1 MADVITRLK
10 VESSEYD
17 KKIKRAANELNRMTH
32 EAEVNGTKIATA
44 NKENIALAQS
54 LGKMATVSSNT
65 RGKMSE
71 LTAAI
76 EAATIQ
82 YNRLTAAEK
91 QGQFGKALNTSITQ
105 LQGRLKTLS
114 SEMAA
119 AQAKISGAGI
129 GAQFGAGLKSAFSML
144 GPTAMTI
151 GGVTA
156 ALAGMKKA
164 VGDMVRINM
173 QFEQG
178 TAVLAS
184 IIGKTTDEIS
194 ALTDQAKQLG
204 ATTRY
209 TAMQITELQTNLA
222 RLGFSEQEILNST
235 KAIQAFATATGA
247 DLGEAANLAG
257 AALRGFGMNATE
269 MERAASVMAVSTTK
283 SALSFEKLATAVPIV
298 APVAKQFGFTIE
310 DTITLLGKLSDAGMD
325 ASTAAT
331 ATRNIFLKMADGSG
345 KLSQAMGRPVHSVEE
360 FGEALAEMRKKGMD
374 LNDILKMVGV
384 RSTAAFAV
392 FADNAETLKDFKQ
405 SITDC
410 GDAMGKME
418 QKQINTLQGSLVI
431 LNSAY
436 EGLML
441 TFSES
446 NGTIKKVVDSLTT
459 LLTVWTRWR
468 NRNAGGDA
476 AIKTYELAEE
486 DVAKYA
492 KGYIEGDRAAGMSD
506 SAIKK
511 NAEEETEAIRKER
524 DEMQKLLEKWEEA
537 EREVLSGKAKD
548 KLIPEVRQVFG
559 DLKGGN
565 WTEQMRKMVSQRN
578 DQIAINDYIVSA
590 LSAPTTTGT
599 QGKGGGV
606 GGGDRTLTSKKRAQ
620 IEAQMQQDIADLDK
634 VNKIKLGK
642 EQEYEDEVFA
652 IKLAAYERIKQLYAE
667 DTKEYAQMEAKI
679 AQLKIQHQG
688 TTLRLANQGSKKTY
702 ETLTGQSGYSQEG
715 IAALRK
721 EIQDGMKGM
730 QIGSNEY
737 MVEAERLVDLKT
749 FETILN
755 EAVKRGL
762 SIDQTILE
770 AKFEAIDAGI
780 DADIELNDESWRLF
794 LEDLNAQ
801 LSEGVPPIKVN
812 FETGELEKS
821 KQNVI
826 SAVDEMGE
834 AIDRLSSGVGAIS
847 TIGNAF
853 NDLKGIG
860 EDLADAFSGEMDAW
874 DALMTVFN
882 SGIGIMETVIGVM
895 EAINTLQNLG
905 IALSGAKATAA
916 GTEAAAVQT
925 GAMTE
930 VAAEGE
936 KQLASEVTTGTNIME
951 ATSGAGKAMSAIPI
965 VGPILAVAAIA
976 AVLGAILSA
985 KSKASSAGK
994 FASGGIV
1001 GGNSYSG
1008 DQVVAMLNSGEGV
1021 LTQQGIQN
1029 AGQLMNSNPLQNL
1042 KLSTEVSGTN
1052 LRIVLN
1058 NDNRSRGGSRTFYSE
1073 IH

>member
-17 KKIKRAANELNRMTH
+17 SKIKRAAQSLNEMTTA
-32 EAEVNGTKIATA
+32 AEREGNKIATA

-54 LGKMATVSSNT
+54 LGKMATVST
-65 RGKMSE
+65 TARGKMSE
-71 LTAAI
+71 LSSAI

-91 QGQFGKALNTSITQ
+91 QGQFGKALNASITQ
-105 LQGRLKTLS
+105 LQGRLKGLQG
-114 SEMAA
+114 EMAA
-119 AQAKISGAGI
+119 VQGQISGAGI

-144 GPTAMTI
+144 GPTALAI

-156 ALAGMKKA
+156 AIGGMKKA

-410 GDAMGKME
+410 GEAMGEME
-418 QKQINTLQGSLVI
+418 KKQIETLQGSLFL
-431 LNSAY
+431 LNSAW

-441 TFSES
+441 SFNES
-446 NGTIKKVVDSLTT
+446 NGTIKNVVDSLTA

-476 AIKTYELAEE
+476 AIKTYEMAEE

-511 NAEEETEAIRKER
+511 NAEAEKAAIEAER
-524 DEMQKLLEKWEEA
+524 DELQKLYDLWLKRKDLIA
-537 EREVLSGKAKD
+537 SGKSGLAQGEEFAPIKGYANVMSVGDDFAKRIAQ
-548 KLIPEVRQVFG
+548 K
-559 DLKGGN
+559 KSN
-565 WTEQMRKMVSQRN
+565 
-578 DQIAINDYIVSA
+578 IAIQDYIISA
-590 LSAPTTTGT
+590 LTAAPTTTGT

-606 GGGDRTLTSKKRAQ
+606 GGQDKSLTAKKRAQ
-620 IEAQMQQDIADLDK
+620 IEAQMQQDIAALDK
-634 VNKIKLGK
+634 ANMIKEGK
-642 EQEYEDEVFA
+642 EEEYEDQVYA
-652 IKLAAYERIKQLYAE
+652 IKKAALEQIKQLYAE
-667 DTKEYAQMEAKI
+667 DTKEYAQVLSRS
-679 AQLKIQHQG
+679 AQLDIQYQN
-688 TTLRLANQGSKKTY
+688 TKLRLAQQTNREITKSDREAEREK
-702 ETLTGQSGYSQEG
+702 E
-715 IAALRK
+715 AALRHQK
-721 EIQDGMKGM
+721 QLD
-730 QIGSNEY
+730 N
-737 MVEAERLVDLKT
+737 
-749 FETILN
+749 TIL
-755 EAVKRGL
+755 RGL
-762 SIDQTILE
+762 TGA
-770 AKFEAIDAGI
+770 AKRAGWNTQDLGVEGVKTKIDAGI
-780 DADIELNDESWRLF
+780 DITEDEWTKFQDKLNERLTT
-794 LEDLNAQ
+794 LGLD
-801 LSEGVPPIKVN
+801 PIQIN
-812 FETGELEKS
+812 FETGNIE
-821 KQNVI
+821 QVF
-826 SAVDEMGE
+826 DETKAQYQKFM
-834 AIDRLSSGVGAIS
+834 DDLSSGVGAIS

-895 EAINTLQNLG
+895 ESINTLTELSS
-905 IALSGAKATAA
+905 ALKLKNAAASTTEAVATTASTAATTSQAAADTAAAAAAGSAAAANAAEGATAA
-916 GTEAAAVQT
+916 GKAV
-925 GAMTE
+925 
-930 VAAEGE
+930 
-936 KQLASEVTTGTNIME
+936 SW
-951 ATSGAGKAMSAIPI
+951 IPI
-965 VGPILAVAAIA
+965 AGPILAAAAIA
-976 AVLGAILSA
+976 AVIASMVAAMSKA
-985 KSKASSAGK
+985 KSVGK
-994 FASGGIV
+994 YAEGGIIP
-1001 GGNSYSG
+1001 GNNYNDG
-1008 DQVVAMLNSGEGV
+1008 LVANVSSGE
-1021 LTQQGIQN
+1021 LILNRAQQDSI
-1029 AGQLMNSNPLQNL
+1029 AGQLSAGNPFANL
-1042 KLSTEVSGTN
+1042 RLSTEISGTN

-1058 NDNRSRGGSRTFYSE
+1058 NDNRSKGGSRGYYAN

>member
-1 MADVITRLK
+1 MAQDVVTRLK
-10 VESSEYD
+10 LESGEFNA
-17 KKIKRAANELNRMTH
+17 KIKNAANELNRMTTV
-32 EAEVNGTKIATA
+32 AEQEGTAIAA
-44 NKENIALAQS
+44 ADEKNIKFFQD
-54 LGKMATVSSNT
+54 LGKMQTASTNT
-65 RGKMSE
+65 SGKMRE
-71 LTAAI
+71 LTSAI
-76 EAATIQ
+76 EAATIM
-82 YNRLTAAEK
+82 YNRMDSTMKKGE
-91 QGQFGKALNTSITQ
+91 GGRALNASINQ
-105 LQGRLKTLS
+105 LQGRLKGLQTDLS
-114 SEMAA
+114 AVN
-119 AQAKISGAGI
+119 AKMSGMGI

-144 GPTAMTI
+144 GPTALTI

-156 ALAGMKKA
+156 AIGGMKKA

-222 RLGFSEQEILNST
+222 RLGFTEQEILNST

-331 ATRNIFLKMADGSG
+331 ATRNIFLKMADSGG

-360 FGEALAEMRKKGMD
+360 FGDALAEMRKKGMD

-410 GDAMGKME
+410 GDAMGEME
-418 QKQINTLQGSLVI
+418 QKQINTLQGSIII
-431 LNSAY
+431 LNSAW

-441 TFSES
+441 SFNQS
-446 NGTIKKVVDSLTT
+446 NGPIKEAVDGLTN
-459 LLTVWTRWR
+459 LLQAWTRWR

-476 AIKTYELAEE
+476 AIKTYEMADER
-486 DVAKYA
+486 VAKMA

-599 QGKGGGV
+599 QGNSGGV
-606 GGGDRTLTSKKRAQ
+606 GGQDKTLTAKKRAQ
-620 IEAQMQQDIADLDK
+620 IEAQMQQDIAALDK
-634 VNKIKLGK
+634 ANMIKEGK
-642 EQEYEDEVFA
+642 EEEYEDQVYA
-652 IKLAAYERIKQLYAE
+652 IKKAALEQIKQLYAE
-667 DTKEYAQMEAKI
+667 DTKEYAQVLSRS
-679 AQLKIQHQG
+679 AQLDIQYQN
-688 TTLRLANQGSKKTY
+688 TKLRLAQQTNREITKSDREAEREK
-702 ETLTGQSGYSQEG
+702 E
-715 IAALRK
+715 AALRHQK
-721 EIQDGMKGM
+721 QLD
-730 QIGSNEY
+730 N
-737 MVEAERLVDLKT
+737 
-749 FETILN
+749 TIL
-755 EAVKRGL
+755 RGL
-762 SIDQTILE
+762 TGA
-770 AKFEAIDAGI
+770 AKRAGWNTQDLGVEGVKTKIDAGI
-780 DADIELNDESWRLF
+780 DITEDEWTKFQDKLNERLTA
-794 LEDLNAQ
+794 LGLD
-801 LSEGVPPIKVN
+801 PIQIN
-812 FETGELEKS
+812 FETGNIE
-821 KQNVI
+821 QVF
-826 SAVDEMGE
+826 DETKAQYQKFM
-834 AIDRLSSGVGAIS
+834 DDLSSGVGAIS

-853 NDLKGIG
+853 DDLKNIG
-860 EDLADAFSGEMDAW
+860 EDLADAFSGEMDSW

-882 SGIGIMETVIGVM
+882 SGISIMQTVIGVM
-895 EAINTLQNLG
+895 DAINTLNELS
-905 IALSGAKATAA
+905 IALSGKRKAEQALETAEVVGGKMAEATAE
-916 GTEAAAVQT
+916 GTEAAAS
-925 GAMTE
+925 GAAAGAN
-930 VAAEGE
+930 AAEG
-936 KQLASEVTTGTNIME
+936 
-951 ATSGAGKAMSAIPI
+951 ATAAGKSVAWIPI
-965 VGPILAVAAIA
+965 VGPILAAAAIA
-976 AVLGAILSA
+976 ATIGAMIAAMSKA
-985 KSKASSAGK
+985 KSAGS
-994 FASGGIV
+994 FSTGGVV

-1008 DQVVAMLNSGEGV
+1008 DRLMAYVNSGETI
-1021 LTQQGIQN
+1021 LTPQQADKAMAGIQGGGN
-1029 AGQLMNSNPLQNL
+1029 GGGS
-1042 KLSTEVSGTN
+1042 SHGSYVSGEN
-1052 LRIVLN
+1052 IVLGVN
-1058 NDNRSRGGSRTFYSE
+1058 NYLGRSGRGE
-1073 IH
+1073 IVTTSMLRRAGINL